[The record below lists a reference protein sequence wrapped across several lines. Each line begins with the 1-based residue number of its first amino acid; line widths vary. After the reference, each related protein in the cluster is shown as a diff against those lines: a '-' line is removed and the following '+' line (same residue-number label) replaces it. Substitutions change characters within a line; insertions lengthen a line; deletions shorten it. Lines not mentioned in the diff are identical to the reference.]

1 MNVHAI
7 EEIKDGATDSRPVL
21 AIRLGRGRTGGSTF
35 LDFLVQRTRRKGRM
49 ITVADGDRDHATLSE
64 WYPPEESG
72 GALRPRGAEVG
83 DVADWVLEVVSQ
95 MAVDQTS
102 MVLDMGGDDRVL
114 EELAKQMNLSE
125 FCESSGIAPLAI
137 YTLGPDKQDFKDTI
151 TVYEK
156 GYARCERSLFVM
168 NESLVAG
175 NRSVAGAFDFVM
187 EDARYQAIENVVQ
200 SVIMPKLGCMEAMR
214 NEKLS
219 AYEAADGQ
227 RGASGRSMTLGQQ
240 FVVKTW
246 INEMEKKLAR
256 VAEWLP

>member
-1 MNVHAI
+1 
-7 EEIKDGATDSRPVL
+7 
-21 AIRLGRGRTGGSTF
+21 
-35 LDFLVQRTRRKGRM
+35 
-49 ITVADGDRDHATLSE
+49 VAS
-64 WYPPEESG
+64 
-72 GALRPRGAEVG
+72 
-83 DVADWVLEVVSQ
+83 
-95 MAVDQTS
+95 
-102 MVLDMGGDDRVL
+102 
-114 EELAKQMNLSE
+114 
-125 FCESSGIAPLAI
+125 
-137 YTLGPDKQDFKDTI
+137 
-151 TVYEK
+151 
-156 GYARCERSLFVM
+156 
-168 NESLVAG
+168 

>member
-1 MNVHAI
+1 MGLEDLSQRRPTRRRAGV
-7 EEIKDGATDSRPVL
+7 ERDGEGEIAEPWAVGQPRDGADQ
-21 AIRLGRGRTGGSTF
+21 RLH
-35 LDFLVQRTRRKGRM
+35 DQ
-49 ITVADGDRDHATLSE
+49 
-64 WYPPEESG
+64 
-72 GALRPRGAEVG
+72 EVG

-168 NESLVAG
+168 NESLVASF
-175 NRSVAGAFDFVM
+175 RRAYAAGSFLRNGLIEVKRKLICEVISPAQM
-187 EDARYQAIENVVQ
+187 EEIA
-200 SVIMPKLGCMEAMR
+200 
-214 NEKLS
+214 
-219 AYEAADGQ
+219 
-227 RGASGRSMTLGQQ
+227 
-240 FVVKTW
+240 
-246 INEMEKKLAR
+246 
-256 VAEWLP
+256 